1 MQMKK
6 SRRNN
11 EKSRGSAL
19 LISLMVMVGLSL
31 LGLGFVVIS
40 ETENSISINER
51 NYIQVL
57 ATAETGARLVLEWF
71 QDPEW
76 AQTQGLLPANIQII
90 KNRRQQTGAAPGS
103 FANYD
108 GYYKG
113 APDTPPGTLLFD
125 KPHRPRSRDR
135 FFGTADY
142 PDVFINSTTE
152 YGTTFLAQINAEL
165 FKDLTHGQITD
176 IRIYAPPVI
185 GGEINE
191 HLVWEGGTRYG
202 LATIQVTAEK
212 ISNGQS
218 IARRV
223 VRLVI
228 SEWPFPGPQGP
239 VQSNANISTGGN
251 FGVHWGRMTSEGSM
265 NVKLPWVGIPWLD
278 SWRSIP
284 FEFGYFRDDFSS
296 TDRPLDTS
304 DRCSEHN
311 WLYKIL
317 GVGMEDPWY
326 QARAKGSFVN
336 NQGNPLFADDNYQPY
351 KFTSPTDDPVA
362 IPLAGFSN
370 WFQQQNV
377 HADAGEPCGARDQQL
392 VIFPKIDYDFW
403 KNLSQSAATTNSGVK
418 YLRWVSGENYTD
430 GITTKNF
437 AKWINTHTGAKPGF
451 YFFDTR
457 NGLNPQGA
465 APAGVLAPAL
475 TLNSSDDGNTMLAKG
490 FIYLNAE
497 SYGSQGITGPSA
509 WYNFPGEPFRDVGYK
524 RVDEDALDYTVNA
537 DGSRNI
543 TGGGLFKYESDGT
556 TIRIE
561 GTGNG
566 DFDWQDLNVNG
577 VLDIFVEQ
585 RTITIPGTSP
595 VETRTEWFPR
605 PWSPGCIPGNN
616 YDALANCSE
625 PHEPYLNLIYPLRS
639 SGNVSEACC
648 GPGGRPRRSF
658 AGWQDP
664 TAVRKLPVRKTPA
677 GVPVTCGAGFDPA
690 CTSNGFDRDGPL
702 TEDFGSNSS
711 PILDGVLYNEGDFDT
726 QGNANYFGSILING
740 SIWGTGTPEVWFD
753 EMLIKGGWQDKFKE
767 LPRVFV
773 TAHETEQ

>member
-1 MQMKK
+1 MKK

-31 LGLGFVVIS
+31 LGLGFVVVS

-71 QDPEW
+71 QDPQW
-76 AQTQGLLPANIQII
+76 ADTQGLLPANTNAI
-90 KNRRQQTGAAPGS
+90 KTLRRQTASAPHS
-103 FANYD
+103 FANYS
-108 GYYKG
+108 GRYKDQG
-113 APDTPPGTLLFD
+113 GLLFD
-125 KPHRPRSRDR
+125 KPHRPRIRDR
-135 FFGTADY
+135 FLGTAVN
-142 PDVFINSTTE
+142 PDVVINASTNAP
-152 YGTTFLAQINAEL
+152 FLATVNAEL

-185 GGEINE
+185 GGEINSFGY
-191 HLVWEGGTRYG
+191 WEGGTRYG

-212 ISNGQS
+212 IVNGQS
-218 IARRV
+218 IATRV

-265 NVKLPWVGIPWLD
+265 RQKLPWVGLPWLD
-278 SWRSIP
+278 SWRSLP
-284 FEFGYFRDDFSS
+284 FEYGYFANNESS
-296 TDRPLDTS
+296 TGKPLDTS
-304 DRCSEHN
+304 DRCAEVN
-311 WLYKIL
+311 WLYKII
-317 GVGMEDPWY
+317 GVGIEDPWY
-326 QARAKGSFVN
+326 QARAKGSFVD
-336 NQGNPLFADDNYQPY
+336 NQGNPLFANDNYQPF
-351 KFTSPTDDPVA
+351 KFTSANDDPVA
-362 IPLAGFSN
+362 VPLAGFSN
-370 WFQQQNV
+370 WFQQQDLNQTPDV
-377 HADAGEPCGARDQQL
+377 PCGARDQQL

-403 KNLSQSAATTNSGVK
+403 KNLSQSASTTNSGVK
-418 YLRWVSGENYTD
+418 YLRWVAGENYTD
-430 GITTKNF
+430 GITTQNF

-457 NGLNPQGA
+457 NGLNPQGS
-465 APAGVLAPAL
+465 APAGILAPEL
-475 TLNSSDDGNTMLAKG
+475 TLNASDDGNIMLAKG

-497 SYGSQGITGPSA
+497 SYGSTGIRGPDA

-524 RVDEDALDYTVNA
+524 QVDETDLEFTVNP

-543 TGGGLFKYESDGT
+543 TGGGQFQLEDDGT
-556 TIRIE
+556 TERIQ

-577 VLDIFVEQ
+577 VLDIFVHQ
-585 RTITIPGTSP
+585 RTVTVPGGGGTQ
-595 VETRTEWFPR
+595 TFWFPK
-605 PWSPGCIPGNN
+605 PWFPGCIPGNN

-625 PHEPYLNLIYPLRS
+625 PHEPYLNLRYPQRS
-639 SGNVSEACC
+639 SGNVAEACC
-648 GPGGRPRRSF
+648 GAGGRPRRVWP
-658 AGWQDP
+658 GWEDP
-664 TAVRKLPVRKTPA
+664 TAVTKLPVRKTSA
-677 GVPVTCGAGFDPA
+677 GNPVACGAGFDPA

-702 TEDFGSNSS
+702 TEDFGANSS
-711 PILDGVLYNEGDFDT
+711 PIVDGVLYNEGDFDT

-740 SIWGTGTPEVWFD
+740 NIRGTGTPEVWFD